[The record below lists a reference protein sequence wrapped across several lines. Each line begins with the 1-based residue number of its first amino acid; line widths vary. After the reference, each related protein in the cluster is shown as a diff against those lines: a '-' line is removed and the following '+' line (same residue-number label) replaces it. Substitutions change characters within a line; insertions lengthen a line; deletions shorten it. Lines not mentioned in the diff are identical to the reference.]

1 MTTDSRGRIAARLM
15 AAATLVWLASAGA
28 MAEAQ
33 SQVPVRG
40 FVRTASGAPVAR
52 AVVSTADGRIT
63 VETGADGWFQI
74 ALTAGPQIIRI
85 TRRGYADFTQQIDVG
100 AAPLELTLVLT
111 ALARF
116 SEDVTVSAVRAPVEA
131 PISKRDIP
139 RGEIEARNFGQEMP
153 FLLSQVPSVTQY
165 ADSGAP
171 SGYSY
176 IYLRGIPQ
184 TRMNVTI
191 DGMPI
196 NEPED
201 SAFYFSNFGDL
212 ADAVDSIQVQRG
224 VGTSSVGAASFV
236 GSINF
241 ASAAFTDRPGVV
253 VRLGAGSFGSA
264 RLNATVNSGNLG
276 RGFRVYAQAAAQE
289 SDGFRDHSGVSQKS
303 LYAGVLREVGSS
315 YLKVFGFFGRAQ
327 SSLAYLAADEAS
339 LAVDLRTN
347 PLTPEERDQFG
358 QQFVTAQYHRALSPN
373 ADISAQGFY
382 NGADGW
388 YRIRNTSA
396 EPSGL
401 YQYGLAWHNA
411 GASVGVHAASAHA
424 DFTWGAFYSDFESLH
439 TRGIVSGAADY
450 SNRGFKNEFNTFAK
464 LAWSSGRWRWFGDVQ
479 LRWARFRYE
488 GTVPLGSV
496 DWTFF
501 NPKAGAR
508 YDAGHGFSLFASIGR
523 GNREPARSDML
534 QGEDNATVRY
544 NLSAVLPEQVVDTE
558 FGASYARPG
567 FNAEVNGYLMAFRHE
582 IAQTGGLSEIGL
594 PLRRNV
600 DRSYR
605 RGIEVDLAWRPVGPL
620 QVRHTSTFS
629 LNRIETWTQFYDVYD
644 AEGGWAGSTSLDH
657 DDVPPYV
664 TPAILAMVAAD
675 YTPTRGAT
683 VGATWRYVGKWHLD
697 NTGSRDFVAPSFTC
711 LDLAASVDLARVL
724 TFAAAAHPM
733 LRAQVTNVLDNRRM
747 FPNGYSYQYF
757 APAPTAEGLALQGTR
772 YYYPLATR
780 SAFVGLELR
789 F

>member
-1 MTTDSRGRIAARLM
+1 MTMNLCRRCAIRLM
-15 AAATLVWLASAGA
+15 AAAAVVWLGCAGA
-28 MAEAQ
+28 AAEAQ
-33 SQVPVRG
+33 TQVPVRG
-40 FVRTASGAPVAR
+40 LVRTASGAPVDGAI
-52 AVVSTADGRIT
+52 VSTADGRIR
-63 VETGADGWFQI
+63 VETGTDGRFQCEL
-74 ALTAGPQIIRI
+74 APGSQTLRV
-85 TRRGYADFTQQIDVG
+85 TRAGYADLTRQIDVG
-100 AAPLELTLVLT
+100 VVPLELNLVLT

-139 RGEIEARNFGQEMP
+139 RAEIEARNYGQEMP
-153 FLLSQVPSVTQY
+153 FLLQQVPSITQY
-165 ADSGAP
+165 SDSGAP
-171 SGYSY
+171 AGYSY

-201 SAFYFSNFGDL
+201 SAFYFSNFGDF

-236 GSINF
+236 GSVNF
-241 ASAAFTDRPGVV
+241 ASAAFTDRPGVI
-253 VRLGAGSFGSA
+253 VRLGGGSFGSA
-264 RLNATVNSGNLG
+264 RLNATVNTGDLG
-276 RGFRVYAQAAAQE
+276 RGFRVYAQAATQE
-289 SDGFRDHSGVSQKS
+289 SDGFRYHSGVTQKS
-303 LYAGVLREVGSS
+303 LYLGVLHASGSS
-315 YLKVFGFFGRAQ
+315 FLKVFGFFGREN
-327 SSLAYLAADEAS
+327 SNLAYLAADEAS

-358 QQFVTAQYHRALSPN
+358 QRFVTAQYHRALSQT
-373 ADISAQGFY
+373 AEISAQGFY

-388 YRIRNTSA
+388 YRIANAAAGT
-396 EPSGL
+396 SGL

-411 GASVGVHAASAHA
+411 GASVNLHASSARA
-424 DFTWGAFYSDFESLH
+424 DFTWGAFFSDFASRH
-439 TRGIVSGAADY
+439 TRDIVSGSADY
-450 SNRGFKNEFNTFAK
+450 SNRGFKREFNTFAK
-464 LAWSSGRWRWFGDVQ
+464 FAWSSGRWRWFGDAQ
-479 LRWARFRYE
+479 LRWAEFRYE
-488 GTVPLGSV
+488 GTTPLGSV

-508 YDAGHGFSLFASIGR
+508 YDAGRGFSLFASIGR

-534 QGEDNATVRY
+534 QGEDNATVTY
-544 NLSAVLPEQVVDTE
+544 DLTAVVPEQVLDTE
-558 FGASYARPG
+558 FGAAYSRRG
-567 FNAEVNGYLMAFRHE
+567 FRAEVNGYLMAFRHE
-582 IAQTGGLSEIGL
+582 IAQTGELSEIGL

-605 RGIEVDLAWRPVGPL
+605 RGVEVDLTWRPVESL
-620 QVRHTSTFS
+620 QIRHTATYS
-629 LNRIETWTQFYDVYD
+629 LNRIDTWTQFYDVYD
-644 AEGGWAGSTSLDH
+644 ADGNWTGSTSRDH
-657 DDVPPYV
+657 SNVPPYV
-664 TPAILAMVAAD
+664 TPAVLANVSGD

-683 VGATWRYVGKWHLD
+683 IGAAWRYVGQSHLD
-697 NTGSRDFVAPSFTC
+697 NTGNNDFTAPSFTC
-711 LDLAASVDLARVL
+711 LDVSGSLDLARL
-724 TFAAAAHPM
+724 LPFAARAHPL

-757 APAPTAEGLALQGTR
+757 TAGPDPSSLTLQGTR

-780 SAFVGLELR
+780 GAFVGLELR